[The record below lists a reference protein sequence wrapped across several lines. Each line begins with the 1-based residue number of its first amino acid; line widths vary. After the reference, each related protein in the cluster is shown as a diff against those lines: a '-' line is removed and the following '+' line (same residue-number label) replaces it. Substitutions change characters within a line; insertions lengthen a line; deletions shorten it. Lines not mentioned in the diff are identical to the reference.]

1 MSTKDDIVITG
12 MSGRFPSSR
21 NVEEFKQNLYG
32 GVDMVTNS
40 EDRWPDGKRI
50 IFPKIECYHA
60 SL

>member
-1 MSTKDDIVITG
+1 MSIIKDIVISG

-40 EDRWPDGKRI
+40 EDRWPDGIYNFPI
-50 IFPKIECYHA
+50 INYNP
-60 SL
+60 L

>member
-1 MSTKDDIVITG
+1 MSTKDDIVISG

-40 EDRWPDGKRI
+40 EDRWPEGIYLK
-50 IFPKIECYHA
+50 KINNLAYLYC
-60 SL
+60 

>member
-1 MSTKDDIVITG
+1 MSTKDDIVISG

-40 EDRWPDGKRI
+40 EDRWPDGK
-50 IFPKIECYHA
+50 FTKLFNY
-60 SL
+60 SFNNS